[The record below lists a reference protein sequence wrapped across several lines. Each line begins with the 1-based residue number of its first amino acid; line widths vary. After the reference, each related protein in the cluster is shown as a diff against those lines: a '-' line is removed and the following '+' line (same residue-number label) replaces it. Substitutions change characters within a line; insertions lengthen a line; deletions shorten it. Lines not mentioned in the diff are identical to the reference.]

1 MKTVFNLVLSAIVC
15 LLVISITGVV
25 CSGAVYDVPSKSINN
40 SVDVQSVI
48 HEVLTEEEIAESYSR
63 MDTRYCPENYAVD
76 IDKYVIEYGV
86 STTFWENAKWT
97 DYQGFAETVDST
109 PTVYVPVLAEI
120 PDGQGQVRERVIG
133 HCKVYYD
140 FFKNGYIMTMVIKN
154 TTAPGF
160 AEGEI
165 VHFYE
170 EIGNYLNS
178 NNLDADQ
185 VVIIRYPNSYN
196 DFSEKVAFI
205 ICGEEIVVFDFSNS
219 LHLDNK
225 EIRKKAYSVDEYREL
240 RLNVEESIYKGQ
252 NDIGGEVGGLSGT
265 SDTTGRN
272 NVLFSNGLRMAIVVA
287 CTAILTAILTAL
299 TIMLIRRK
307 TSTGLRR
314 KSDTR

>member
-1 MKTVFNLVLSAIVC
+1 MKTVFKLMLFAVACLVAV
-15 LLVISITGVV
+15 SITGVGSA
-25 CSGAVYDVPSKSINN
+25 CAVYDVPSKPINGTVDIQSIL
-40 SVDVQSVI
+40 

-63 MDTRYCPENYAVD
+63 MDTRYCPENYTVE

-86 STTFWENAKWT
+86 STTFWKNAKWT

-140 FFKNGYIMTMVIKN
+140 FFKNRYTMTMVIKN

-160 AEGEI
+160 AEGEN

-185 VVIIRYPNSYN
+185 VVIIRYPGSYN
-196 DFSEKVAFI
+196 DFSEKAALIF
-205 ICGEEIVVFDFSNS
+205 CGEEVVVFDFGNS
-219 LHLDNK
+219 LHLDSK
-225 EIRKKAYSVDEYREL
+225 EIREKSYSVDGYREL
-240 RLNVEESIYKGQ
+240 RLNVEKNAYR
-252 NDIGGEVGGLSGT
+252 GLN
-265 SDTTGRN
+265 RN
-272 NVLFSNGLRMAIVVA
+272 ANRVLWVTVAAA
-287 CTAILTAILTAL
+287 CTVLAAAVVIFLV
-299 TIMLIRRK
+299 IRQIRK
-307 TSTGLRR
+307 NNA
-314 KSDTR
+314 KKEENFKKECV